1 MFVRLDWKSL
11 PEANTLS
18 DYENSKI
25 MVVKSF
31 ITLCPDCQRTAGTSE
46 QDKRNSVQRY
56 SKGKIN
62 GAMTVCLTTSA

>member
-11 PEANTLS
+11 PGANTTYY
-18 DYENSKI
+18 YENSKI
-25 MVVKSF
+25 TVVKSF
-31 ITLCPDCQRTAGTSE
+31 ITLGPDCQRTAGTSE

-62 GAMTVCLTTSA
+62 GAMTVSLTTSA